1 MWQIDEAYC
10 APENFTDEGYQMR
23 IVDSNTGNVT
33 YAPIDS
39 PVVRFDSAPA
49 DANGHHAAIM
59 LTPTR
64 GTFPP
69 NTLCAS

>member
-1 MWQIDEAYC
+1 
-10 APENFTDEGYQMR
+10 MR
-23 IVDSNTGNVT
+23 SVRGKDDVR
-33 YAPIDS
+33 YVVRDS

-49 DANGHHAAIM
+49 DANGHHSAIM

-69 NTLCAS
+69 NTLCASRIEGLGRYVLL